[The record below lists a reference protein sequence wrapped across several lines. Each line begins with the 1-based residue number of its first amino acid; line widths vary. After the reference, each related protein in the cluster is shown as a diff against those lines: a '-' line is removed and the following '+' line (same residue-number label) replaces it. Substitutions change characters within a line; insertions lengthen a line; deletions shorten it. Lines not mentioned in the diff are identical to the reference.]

1 MVTSVG
7 HLSMRL
13 TVAFFVPG
21 FVVDLGEA
29 GRKKSEDAAR
39 PEANV
44 LDVLWVAPDL
54 PADGCFATDVIAI
67 SVRHQRSPQQL
78 VVRVTVTVLILPAGT
93 EDERGP

>member
-39 PEANV
+39 PETNV
-44 LDVLWVAPDL
+44 LDVLEVADS

-78 VVRVTVTVLILPAGT
+78 VVRVTVTVLVLPADT
-93 EDERGP
+93 ENERGP